1 MRCFCDQREQKYGRG
16 ASRAP
21 NRISLVIRPDDRREE
36 SAAWL
41 EFKKYFSINFILTG
55 FLFNNYKF
63 VFLFWILGRGVRG
76 ECPKFKTPYSLQI
89 KGKKEGV

>member
-36 SAAWL
+36 SAAGRDGK
-41 EFKKYFSINFILTG
+41 ERVQKIFSFNFILTG
-55 FLFNNYKF
+55 FLFNNHKF

-76 ECPKFKTPYSLQI
+76 E
-89 KGKKEGV
+89 